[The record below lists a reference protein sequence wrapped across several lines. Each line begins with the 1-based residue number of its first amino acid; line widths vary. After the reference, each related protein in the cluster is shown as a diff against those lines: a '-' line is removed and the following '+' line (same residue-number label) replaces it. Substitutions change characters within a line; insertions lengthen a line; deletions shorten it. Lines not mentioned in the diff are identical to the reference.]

1 MGGANTGLRLRGRG
15 GGHKV
20 SIPEGPSSQALTQG
34 RSPQDRLG
42 DTLDIE
48 LCHCPFSP
56 LVRAW
61 RVLGWAKQLP
71 CPAPSHP
78 RPIRTASMS
87 A

>member
-1 MGGANTGLRLRGRG
+1 MGGANTGLRLRDWG

-20 SIPEGPSSQALTQG
+20 SAPEGPSGQALTQG
-34 RSPQDRLG
+34 TSPQGRLG
-42 DTLDIE
+42 DTLDVE
-48 LCHCPFSP
+48 LCHSPFSP
-56 LVRAW
+56 LVRER

-78 RPIRTASMS
+78 RPIRMALMS